1 MSPNLKS
8 IDLKNSD
15 LQPWIGESLC
25 HSLLT
30 VLPDGA
36 DEVVLRLPQ
45 LLHDVLV
52 ERVHVLHQPLAGG
65 VVDAARVVQHR
76 EVGLA
81 AEVRLGELRAREGAR
96 VQIQKGRT
104 TLHYG
109 DQMKEAVRGRF
120 FLLFGTCPPPI
131 LTRPP
136 TRSIRPSLE
145 YETHCHSECISAKGC
160 STDLGVSGVTR
171 DELLHEALV
180 RGLGEPA
187 LLVDQRHDAH
197 RLQEGKR
204 DESLKN
210 GTFSGKTDPFPAVT
224 ASFGQVEYAMMA
236 SPRVV
241 HGQFCAT
248 SAQYVRL
255 SFLPFADLPRRESQ
269 TTDKDATGARGMA
282 KSDL

>member
-1 MSPNLKS
+1 M
-8 IDLKNSD
+8 
-15 LQPWIGESLC
+15 IGESLC

-104 TLHYG
+104 TLLHF
-109 DQMKEAVRGRF
+109 DHRMKEAVRGRF

-197 RLQEGKR
+197 RLQGGKKR
-204 DESLKN
+204 
-210 GTFSGKTDPFPAVT
+210 
-224 ASFGQVEYAMMA
+224 
-236 SPRVV
+236 
-241 HGQFCAT
+241 
-248 SAQYVRL
+248 
-255 SFLPFADLPRRESQ
+255 
-269 TTDKDATGARGMA
+269 
-282 KSDL
+282 